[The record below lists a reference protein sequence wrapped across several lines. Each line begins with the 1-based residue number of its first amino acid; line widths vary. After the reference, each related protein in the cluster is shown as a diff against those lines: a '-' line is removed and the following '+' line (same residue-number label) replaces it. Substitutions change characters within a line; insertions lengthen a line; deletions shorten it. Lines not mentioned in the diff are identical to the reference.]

1 MPQNI
6 ETITITPSDSRWVGA
21 WWLGYLIAGVITL
34 LSAIPFWFLPRSLPV
49 PGPEVPEKC
58 TPEQTSFIKGSP
70 LLKHKYS
77 ADEHTSFIEMAKGKE
92 VYRLLGVMF
101 LYMSYVENN
110 VSQST
115 LYLGLTLHNLAV
127 ITHFLCDKV
136 STSHILDEELLIH
149 HIAKTIHSPIQITEF
164 RCSSYFHGHK
174 CITNP
179 DTQTASTSICES
191 MGRSQELREFQCAAV
206 IRCHQGMTATQ
217 PLRGTPYKITE

>member
-1 MPQNI
+1 MYLVFRKHYLTFIFFQNI

-127 ITHFLCDKV
+127 ITHFLCVKV

-149 HIAKTIHSPIQITEF
+149 HIAKSIHSLFQITEF
-164 RCSSYFHGHK
+164 RCSRYFHGHK
-174 CITNP
+174 CIKPTL
-179 DTQTASTSICES
+179 TRKLLLQVFVKAWVAL
-191 MGRSQELREFQCAAV
+191 RSSGNSSVVL
-206 IRCHQGMTATQ
+206 
-217 PLRGTPYKITE
+217 